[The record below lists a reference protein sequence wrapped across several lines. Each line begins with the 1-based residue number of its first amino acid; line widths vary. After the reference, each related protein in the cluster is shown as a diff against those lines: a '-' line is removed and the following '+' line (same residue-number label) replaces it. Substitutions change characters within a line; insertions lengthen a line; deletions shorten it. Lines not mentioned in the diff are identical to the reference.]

1 MRLGRVAALV
11 ALGLAT
17 AACGGGGGSGA
28 ISVPTVAP
36 AREYTL
42 AWQSAKTLP
51 KPGTTTV
58 RFAVRTP
65 DGTILSKF
73 RTGPGPHTGVH
84 LIIVRDDLATIVHQ
98 HPPIAADG
106 TISLPVTFTEPG
118 PYKVVVDV
126 YPDTTG
132 PFRNFQL
139 FTTLR
144 VAGKYVAQKLPA
156 FSPTSVVDG
165 YRFTLHG
172 GRPKLHAIEADFLD
186 VTVADPNGK
195 PAHFTP
201 WFGALAHAIFFRAGE
216 LDYFHTHVC
225 APNAAGCTSLVG
237 GAALTGSSSSPG
249 KLKVGVL
256 MSAPGT
262 WRLFLQCKVD
272 GHILTAPFTLLVK
285 P

>member
-1 MRLGRVAALV
+1 MKRGVEDIERLV
-11 ALGLAT
+11 
-17 AACGGGGGSGA
+17 
-28 ISVPTVAP
+28 
-36 AREYTL
+36 YH
-42 AWQSAKTLP
+42 LP
-51 KPGTTTV
+51 
-58 RFAVRTP
+58 
-65 DGTILSKF
+65 
-73 RTGPGPHTGVH
+73 
-84 LIIVRDDLATIVHQ
+84 
-98 HPPIAADG
+98 
-106 TISLPVTFTEPG
+106 
-118 PYKVVVDV
+118 
-126 YPDTTG
+126 
-132 PFRNFQL
+132 
-139 FTTLR
+139 
-144 VAGKYVAQKLPA
+144 
-156 FSPTSVVDG
+156 

-256 MSAPGT
+256 MWAPGT